1 MYSYYELQKK
11 IVDNCENLIEKIA
24 DETVTD
30 ENAIFKKNRLL
41 QRDIDIHK
49 ESIERLNKENYRL
62 NEELKDLRIKF
73 ENLLKGKKT

>member
-41 QRDIDIHK
+41 QKDIDIHK

-62 NEELKDLRIKF
+62 NEELKALRIKF

>member
-41 QRDIDIHK
+41 QKDIDIHK
-49 ESIERLNKENYRL
+49 
-62 NEELKDLRIKF
+62 
-73 ENLLKGKKT
+73 

>member
-41 QRDIDIHK
+41 QKDIDIHK
-49 ESIERLNKENYRL
+49 ESIEKLNKENYRL
-62 NEELKDLRIKF
+62 NEELKALRIKF